1 MRNLLALLIASAG
14 LVGCVGSV
22 DPPDTVDINDG
33 NTTTTNNPTGA
44 DLKAAQALFD
54 ANVYPTLSAKCSGAA
69 CHSETAVGSTLT
81 RFVATSATNG
91 WQVATGY
98 VGLVGNFTTAAPI
111 LTKIANGHQGMSYTT
126 DEKDK
131 ITAWLAKEVEL
142 RNGQTTPTPTGGET
156 LSQAADRVMSQFAGC
171 MTIADFQA
179 TNMAAAWANIN
190 SNEGQCKRCHV
201 NGESSFIANADPASA
216 FSVISAKK
224 MFWLQYFTVDLSGGA
239 AAARVTMNG
248 VSFKGVSNR
257 TAPHLTHPTFP
268 YPNNAGV
275 NALNAF
281 YQKTQANIAAGGCQ
295 PKTLENF

>member
-14 LVGCVGSV
+14 LAGCVGSV
-22 DPPDTVDINDG
+22 DPPDMVDINDG

-81 RFVATSATNG
+81 RFVATAATNG

-98 VGLVGNFTTAAPI
+98 VGLVGNFTTSAPV
-111 LTKIANGHQGMSYTT
+111 LTKVANGHQGASYTT
-126 DEKDK
+126 AEKDK

-142 RNGQTTPTPTGGET
+142 RNGQTTPTPTGAET

-179 TNMAAAWANIN
+179 TNMAPAWANIN

-257 TAPHLTHPTFP
+257 TAPHTAHPTFP

-275 NALNAF
+275 TALNAF
-281 YQKTQANIAAGGCQ
+281 FQKTQANIAAGGCQ
-295 PKTLENF
+295 PKALENF